1 MSGQEYRIAE
11 VSGELSVSDFV
22 EWDVE
27 NWSRA
32 LDFWMSVLP
41 DFGMRS
47 LEGLRIL
54 EVGARDGGLTLWCA
68 SQGAYVVSTD
78 LEGPTEIAKRKHK
91 AAGLADRIEY
101 RALDATAIPEK
112 EFYDVVVFKSVLG
125 GVGHD
130 GSLERQLL
138 ALQQM
143 HEALK
148 PGGVLLFAENLRAS
162 PLHRLARRAFVKW
175 GRRWRYPRARE
186 LEAGVKRFSSVRTV
200 CFGFLAAFGR
210 SEKARRRLGRLDR
223 LIVDRLV
230 PPSWRYVMAA
240 VARK

>member
-1 MSGQEYRIAE
+1 MSGQESRVAE
-11 VSGELSVSDFV
+11 ASGELSVSDFV

-41 DFGMRS
+41 EFGKKS
-47 LEGLRIL
+47 LEGLRVL
-54 EVGARDGGLTLWCA
+54 EVGARDGGLTLWLA
-68 SQGAYVVSTD
+68 SQGAHVVSTD
-78 LEGPTEIAKRKHK
+78 LQGPTDIAKRKHQ

-112 EFYDVVVFKSVLG
+112 EFYDVVAFKSVLG

-138 ALQQM
+138 ALKQM

-175 GRRWRYPRARE
+175 GRRWRYPTVRE
-186 LEAGVKRFSSVRTV
+186 LESGIAEFSNIRTF

-210 SEKARRRLGRLDR
+210 SESARNRLGRLDR